1 MLSPLKIYVDYWC
14 PMCLGFAS
22 FLQRIDIFNCII
34 QKDIRSY
41 EGDLISKDK
50 GLKLLASVNKD
61 VEVFYGYDSIFQ
73 ILLRL
78 PVFWLLIPVFW
89 IFKISR
95 LGHLVYKELAIKRQ
109 IIPLH
114 CKEEDCLTK

>member
-50 GLKLLASVNKD
+50 GLKLLASVNKHI
-61 VEVFYGYDSIFQ
+61 GYAQF
-73 ILLRL
+73 L
-78 PVFWLLIPVFW
+78 
-89 IFKISR
+89 
-95 LGHLVYKELAIKRQ
+95 
-109 IIPLH
+109 
-114 CKEEDCLTK
+114 